1 MCLYT
6 TLAGL
11 DFGGYLEYSL
21 YICLWLGQGVLRCAL
36 GSPFGL
42 MVPGIVASSSLS
54 SVWSRLTQR
63 YTAGE
68 SRKLRLNGVKA
79 SFLDDTSG
87 IPLSKPLPTIP
98 HGQII
103 MVVKGKHIR
112 SWFISI
118 QTFVENILIHSVN
131 AARRRNSGNA
141 VTESDSGAPGRYSCF
156 NQPADGGPEL

>member
-11 DFGGYLEYSL
+11 DFGDYLEYSL

-87 IPLSKPLPTIP
+87 IPLSKPLSTILP
-98 HGQII
+98 GQTI

-112 SWFISI
+112 
-118 QTFVENILIHSVN
+118 
-131 AARRRNSGNA
+131 G
-141 VTESDSGAPGRYSCF
+141 
-156 NQPADGGPEL
+156 